1 MGHGGTDFYLIL
13 NSKASKLPSIV
24 YLNFGPK
31 EKGPFFSN
39 FAVVSHFS
47 ITRFDIIIF
56 CNILYL
62 EINFGNLH

>member
-39 FAVVSHFS
+39 FAVVLVSQGS
-47 ITRFDIIIF
+47 TS
-56 CNILYL
+56 
-62 EINFGNLH
+62 